1 MRSKRRDNLVR
12 RSARRAGFTFVELL
26 ATVVLIGTIMPVAM
40 RTIALCTR
48 LAGQSRREIEAVSLA
63 STKLAELV
71 ASKDWATGG
80 KAGNFGAD
88 WPGYEWSAE
97 VSSWTESTVR
107 QLDVEVL
114 WTSQGRQRQITLSTL
129 VYPEAN

>member
-1 MRSKRRDNLVR
+1 MRTKRRDNLVGR
-12 RSARRAGFTFVELL
+12 GFRSGGFTFVELL

-40 RTIALCTR
+40 RTISLCTR

-71 ASKDWATGG
+71 ASSDWETGG
-80 KAGNFGAD
+80 KAGDFGTD
-88 WPGYEWSAE
+88 WPGYRWNAE
-97 VSSWTESTVR
+97 VSNWTESTVR

-114 WTSQGRQRQITLSTL
+114 WTSQGQQRQVTLTTL